1 MYAKTNPGTGR
12 LSARQKRVFA
22 VVSVLAV
29 LVIAGVSAWVALA
42 SDSYSSSGHG
52 CVNVTV
58 ASSTGGTT
66 LHYCGAAARS
76 FCQTSFRSEDQISL
90 RARPQC
96 VLAGLAPSASA
107 SAAG

>member
-1 MYAKTNPGTGR
+1 MYAKTNPGAGR
-12 LSARQKRVFA
+12 LSSRQKRVFA
-22 VVSVLAV
+22 VVGV
-29 LVIAGVSAWVALA
+29 LVVALLAGLGTWGALA
-42 SDSYSSSGHG
+42 SDRYSSSGHG

-58 ASSTGGTT
+58 PSSTGGAT

-76 FCQTSFRSEDQISL
+76 FCQASFRSQDEISL

-107 SAAG
+107 SATG

>member
-1 MYAKTNPGTGR
+1 MYSKTNPGAGH
-12 LSARQKRVFA
+12 LSSRQKRVFA
-22 VVSVLAV
+22 VVGV
-29 LVIAGVSAWVALA
+29 LVVAMLAGLATWVALA

-52 CVNVTV
+52 CVNLTV

-76 FCQTSFRSEDQISL
+76 FCQTSFRSQDKISL
-90 RARPQC
+90 QARPQC

-107 SAAG
+107 SATG

>member
-12 LSARQKRVFA
+12 LSSRQKRVFA
-22 VVSVLAV
+22 VVGV
-29 LVIAGVSAWVALA
+29 LVVLGLGGLGLWGALA

-58 ASSTGGTT
+58 PSSTGGAT

-76 FCQTSFRSEDQISL
+76 FCQTSFRSQDKISL
-90 RARPQC
+90 QARPQC

-107 SAAG
+107 SATG

>member
-1 MYAKTNPGTGR
+1 MYSKTNPGAGH
-12 LSARQKRVFA
+12 LSSRQKRVFA
-22 VVSVLAV
+22 VVGV
-29 LVIAGVSAWVALA
+29 LVVAMLAGLAAWVALA

-76 FCQTSFRSEDQISL
+76 FCQTSFRSEDKISL
-90 RARPQC
+90 QARPQC
-96 VLAGLAPSASA
+96 VLAGLAPSATA
-107 SAAG
+107 SATG

>member
-22 VVSVLAV
+22 VVGVLAV

-90 RARPQC
+90 QARPQC
-96 VLAGLAPSASA
+96 VLAGLGPSASA
-107 SAAG
+107 SAPG